1 MAIDR
6 THDSLEGDDLS
17 GQLALSSCVASA
29 PVYELSDPE
38 FQTNNAMTQTCFRGL
53 SLFSC
58 AIAITTTVKGLSS
71 ILQHSM

>member
-38 FQTNNAMTQTCFRGL
+38 FQVPDKQCNDTDMF
-53 SLFSC
+53 
-58 AIAITTTVKGLSS
+58 
-71 ILQHSM
+71 